1 MTKTTKNRTMKLLC
15 MIAVF
20 LCIPWVASDAQKQD
34 WGNLKRY
41 AEANKELV
49 RKGKQRTGWF
59 LWATQSQKD
68 GWQMMPLSLKKWL
81 CGRGI
86 SGQTSSHF
94 LLRFREDVIKLAPAL
109 VVINAGTNDV
119 AENAGAYNE
128 EYTFGNIVSMVELA
142 RANKIK
148 VILTSVLPAAA
159 FGWNSS
165 VKDAPQKIMQLN
177 ARIRHMLR
185 RTRFLMSTITVRWW
199 RRKTAITP

>member
-1 MTKTTKNRTMKLLC
+1 MKLLC

-49 RKGKQRTGWF
+49 RKGKQ
-59 LWATQSQKD
+59 KD
-68 GWQMMPLSLKKWL
+68 RVVFMGNS
-81 CGRGI
+81 I
-86 SGQTSSHF
+86 TD
-94 LLRFREDVIKLAPAL
+94 EDVIKLAPAL
-109 VVINAGTNDV
+109 VVINAGTNDI

-159 FGWNSS
+159 FGWNPS

-177 ARIRHMLR
+177 ARIRKYAQENKIPYVDYYSEMVEGDNKALNSSY
-185 RTRFLMSTITVRWW
+185 TRDGVHPTLEGYKVMEALI
-199 RRKTAITP
+199 KKAIDKVL

>member
-1 MTKTTKNRTMKLLC
+1 M
-15 MIAVF
+15 
-20 LCIPWVASDAQKQD
+20 
-34 WGNLKRY
+34 
-41 AEANKELV
+41 
-49 RKGKQRTGWF
+49 
-59 LWATQSQKD
+59 WA
-68 GWQMMPLSLKKWL
+68 WYKWAD
-81 CGRGI
+81 
-86 SGQTSSHF
+86 F
-94 LLRFREDVIKLAPAL
+94 FPFPAPFREDVIKLAPAL

-185 RTRFLMSTITVRWW
+185 RTRFLMSTITVRW
-199 RRKTAITP
+199 